1 MPTRILFPLIGL
13 AIVGALIGFVF
24 YANRGAHIEI
34 RGEVLKVRTHSAEE
48 TSSVAI
54 LDFRFANPADY
65 PFVVRKIDVT
75 VVGKDGSTTEG
86 MVVADA
92 DAARYLSYFPA
103 LGQKYNDSLV
113 VREKVL
119 PKQLLDKMVMARFEA
134 PESKLQMRERFRIRV
149 EEVDGAVSL
158 IEEKPVQ

>member
-13 AIVGALIGFVF
+13 AIVGALIGIVF

-34 RGEVLKVRTHSAEE
+34 KGEVLKVRTHSAEE

-75 VVGKDGSTTEG
+75 VVGKDGTTTEG
-86 MVVADA
+86 MVVADS

-113 VREKVL
+113 IREKVL
-119 PKQLLDKMVMARFEA
+119 PKQLLDKMVMARFEV
-134 PESKLQMRERFRIRV
+134 PESKLQSRERFRIRV
-149 EEVDGAVSL
+149 EEVDGAVSV
-158 IEEKPVQ
+158 IEERPVQ